1 LQRNWG
7 KHFKAKKMFFI
18 VLFLYFSLCCTTLA
32 GEICLV
38 KEKSENNLNY
48 YRVVS
53 CHPVYERCCR
63 TGCCA
68 VQDRDKPPVQISDDV
83 ERKLLNT
90 EVKAFLFNVLVIAVV
105 VFLLY
110 IVICIWVRMCLQ
122 VHRANSA
129 PVGITTN
136 NSHPQEVSLMLSFN
150 SAEQFGNNEHV
161 PLTPPPAYAPL
172 TPPPAYVTIT
182 PPPAYNTAIFF
193 PSVQQNG
200 RIQPPETAQNS
211 SQSVETHQI

>member
-1 LQRNWG
+1 
-7 KHFKAKKMFFI
+7 MFQ
-18 VLFLYFSLCCTTLA
+18 FSKIQA

-83 ERKLLNT
+83 ERKLFDT
-90 EVKAFLFNVLVIAVV
+90 KVKAFLFNVLVIAVV

-150 SAEQFGNNEHV
+150 SAGGSRTNARSRFILSRCRTIREQRTRASDTAAC
-161 PLTPPPAYAPL
+161 LCSADTTPCLRDHNASSGIQYCHFLPVGS
-172 TPPPAYVTIT
+172 TKWQD
-182 PPPAYNTAIFF
+182 TAARDGTEFKC
-193 PSVQQNG
+193 
-200 RIQPPETAQNS
+200 
-211 SQSVETHQI
+211 